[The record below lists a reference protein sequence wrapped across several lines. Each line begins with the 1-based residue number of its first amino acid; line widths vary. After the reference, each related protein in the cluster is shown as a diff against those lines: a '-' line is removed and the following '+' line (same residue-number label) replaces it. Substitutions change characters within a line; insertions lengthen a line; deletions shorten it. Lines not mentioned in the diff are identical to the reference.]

1 MYNYAIQDAMK
12 ALVYSWVKEAVLDAM
27 KEFTSQQSPV
37 YPEKVGIAQA
47 SEITGF
53 TKNSLYQMHSR
64 GQIPGALKVGGKLL
78 FDTETLRNWINSGGI
93 HLQGFTKK

>member
-1 MYNYAIQDAMK
+1 MDNYSIQDAMK
-12 ALVYSWVKEAVLDAM
+12 VLVYSWVKEAVLDAM

-93 HLQGFTKK
+93 HLQGSTK